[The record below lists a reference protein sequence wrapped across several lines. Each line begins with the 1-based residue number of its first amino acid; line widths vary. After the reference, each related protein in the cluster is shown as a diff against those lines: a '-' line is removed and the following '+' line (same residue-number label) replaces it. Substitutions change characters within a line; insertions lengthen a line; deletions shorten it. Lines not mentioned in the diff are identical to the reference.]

1 MPRSHRYLPVD
12 LPAHLVQRGVNKQI
26 VFRHDGDRKAFL
38 NWLRVNAHRY
48 QVSIHA
54 WVLMTNHI
62 HILATSKSEG
72 GLSSM
77 MAKTT
82 GRYAAYF
89 NHRYGRTGPLW
100 QGRFKACLVASR
112 AYLLLCYRYIEL
124 NPVRAGLVNN
134 PEDFEWS
141 SYRCNGMG
149 VESKLCSPHEVYLG
163 LGMSKLERLQCY
175 RGYFGCAI
183 EEVQLAKIRD
193 MTKHGGLLVKKG
205 NEKKVQNRLEEIY
218 GVLQISGC

>member
-1 MPRSHRYLPVD
+1 MPRSQRFLPVGI
-12 LPAHLVQRGVNKQI
+12 PAHLVQRGVNKQI

-54 WVLMTNHI
+54 WVLMGNHI
-62 HILATSKSEG
+62 HLLATSKLEG

-89 NHRYGRTGPLW
+89 NHRYGRTGSLW
-100 QGRFKACLVASR
+100 QGRFNACLVASR
-112 AYLLLCYRYIEL
+112 TYLLLCYRYIEL
-124 NPVRAGLVNN
+124 NPVRAGLVNI
-134 PEDFEWS
+134 PEDYEWS

-149 VESKLCSPHEVYLG
+149 VESNLCSPHEVYLG
-163 LGMSKLERLQCY
+163 LGVSKLERLNCY
-175 RGYFGCAI
+175 RKYFDNAI
-183 EEVQLAKIRD
+183 EDVELAKIRD
-193 MTKHGGLLVKKG
+193 TTKHAGLLVMNG
-205 NEKKVQNRLEEIY
+205 NEKRIQCRLEEIY
-218 GVLQISGC
+218 LSLIHI

>member
-1 MPRSHRYLPVD
+1 MPRSHRYLPVG

-218 GVLQISGC
+218 GVRPEV